1 MSEVKSLETKLV
13 DMLMDMHGR
22 EASLLHWA
30 IKRKPDVMHA
40 MYELWK
46 KDVDPAE
53 APKYVRDPES
63 WEAVIYENWKTGM
76 GKIKLIKMLREMN
89 GLDLLSAKNQVEEW
103 VLGWKTMKL
112 VGVYST
118 EDVALKNSFK
128 YVKVR
133 RSRELMYP
141 KVYGKTTLSDIE
153 RVSEMEEE

>member
-1 MSEVKSLETKLV
+1 MSGEIKSLETKLV
-13 DMLMDMHGR
+13 DMLMDIHGR
-22 EASLLHWA
+22 EASLMHWA

-89 GLDLLSAKNQVEEW
+89 GSDLRDAKNQVEEW
-103 VLGWKTMKL
+103 VMGWEAMKL
-112 VGVYST
+112 AWKAFPEGRIITV
-118 EDVALKNSFK
+118 K
-128 YVKVR
+128 YDG
-133 RSRELMYP
+133 L
-141 KVYGKTTLSDIE
+141 GKSDIS
-153 RVSEMEEE
+153 RMVKHSNTEELL

>member
-1 MSEVKSLETKLV
+1 MTVEIKSLETKLV
-13 DMLMDMHGR
+13 DMLMDIHGR

-89 GLDLLSAKNQVEEW
+89 GSDLRESKKMVEEW
-103 VLGWKTMKL
+103 IIGWEAMSLTAISELTFPKGALFTAKYDGLGKSHKSMF
-112 VGVYST
+112 ST
-118 EDVALKNSFK
+118 PEEISEILKKIEEDK
-128 YVKVR
+128 
-133 RSRELMYP
+133 
-141 KVYGKTTLSDIE
+141 
-153 RVSEMEEE
+153 